1 VIAPVPLILAVVVI
15 WQERARRTKVCIELQ
30 ARRAAE
36 ARGN

>member
-1 VIAPVPLILAVVVI
+1 VPVVLAVAVL
-15 WQERARRTKVCIELQ
+15 WQERARRAKVRLELQ